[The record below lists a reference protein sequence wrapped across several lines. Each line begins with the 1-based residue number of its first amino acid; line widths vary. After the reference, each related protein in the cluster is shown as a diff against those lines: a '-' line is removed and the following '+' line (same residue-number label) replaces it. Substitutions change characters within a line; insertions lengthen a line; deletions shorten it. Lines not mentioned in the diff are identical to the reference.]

1 MVDRDQIA
9 TIQFTDF
16 NGRARVVTKNP
27 DGSWTYFPR
36 DHSKWVYGCFNN
48 NGLVMELTRTILL
61 GGLLLV
67 AANAADAAEMP
78 SMFHGRWCG
87 EPHMMKH
94 CGKDEEGIQI
104 TARGFHY
111 EAGNEAGCRLVGL
124 RPQWP
129 TTRADVEYRAT
140 FVCGGERPPNHREYY
155 WIGFYDDDRNEGLF
169 LLKSEKTFGR
179 SK

>member
-1 MVDRDQIA
+1 M
-9 TIQFTDF
+9 
-16 NGRARVVTKNP
+16 
-27 DGSWTYFPR
+27 
-36 DHSKWVYGCFNN
+36 
-48 NGLVMELTRTILL
+48 VMELTRTILL

-87 EPHMMKH
+87 EPHMIKH

-111 EAGNEAGCRLVGL
+111 EAGNDAGCRLVGL